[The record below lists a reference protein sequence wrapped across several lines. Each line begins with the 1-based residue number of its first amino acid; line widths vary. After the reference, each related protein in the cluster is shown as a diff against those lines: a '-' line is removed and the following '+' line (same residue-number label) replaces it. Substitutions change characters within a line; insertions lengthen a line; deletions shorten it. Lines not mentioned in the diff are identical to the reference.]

1 MRSAFLIF
9 PLLTML
15 SACAGEPTRMGA
27 STKLVEA
34 EEAILM
40 PPPGSFSVAGITQKR
55 FSNGLQQEIFLSTTS
70 AVPGQNVVQ
79 MRLYGTRNDL
89 RYRDDHLRF
98 RTVTEAGIDAEMRG
112 TLPGIPMKR
121 SPYLVQNDYG
131 AFGYAFGR
139 PSPTELCL
147 YAWQQLR
154 TPEGEKPP
162 FAGFGAVQIRVRL
175 CETGATER
183 KLLAFMYGY
192 SIIGAVDDMRWNPY
206 GSPGPVSDRLGHSGN
221 PIYPPELSGG
231 AAEDAE
237 APRPAAVAA
246 ARPARRAAP
255 PVEPAPVALPG
266 ADQVVVPSPVR
277 ASAAAHPAVTAAPA
291 PSAGGTIVPSPAC
304 VGANAATAGACP

>member
-9 PLLTML
+9 PLLTVL

-27 STKLVEA
+27 STKLVEQ

-55 FSNGLQQEIFLSTTS
+55 FSNGLQQEIFLSTAS

-98 RTVTEAGIDAEMRG
+98 KTVTEAGIDAEMRG
-112 TLPGIPMKR
+112 TLPGIAMKR

-139 PSPTELCL
+139 PSPTELCM

-162 FAGFGAVQIRVRL
+162 FAGFGAVQIRVRI
-175 CETGATER
+175 CETGASER

-221 PIYPPELSGG
+221 PIYPPEMTAGT
-231 AAEDAE
+231 EPDAE
-237 APRPAAVAA
+237 RPAPA
-246 ARPARRAAP
+246 ARPVRRA
-255 PVEPAPVALPG
+255 VRPVAESVPATLPG
-266 ADQVVVPSPVR
+266 AGQVVVPSPVR
-277 ASAAAHPAVTAAPA
+277 ASNTVQPAAKVAPA
-291 PSAGGTIVPSPAC
+291 SSAGGTIVPSPAC
-304 VGANAATAGACP
+304 VGAIAATAGACP

>member
-1 MRSAFLIF
+1 MRSAFLIA
-9 PLLTML
+9 PLLMML

-139 PSPTELCL
+139 PSPTELCM

-162 FAGFGAVQIRVRL
+162 FAGFGAVQIRVRI
-175 CETGATER
+175 CETGASER

-206 GSPGPVSDRLGHSGN
+206 GPPGPVSDRLGHSGN
-221 PIYPPELSGG
+221 PIYPPEMTAG
-231 AAEDAE
+231 AEPDA
-237 APRPAAVAA
+237 ARPVAVG
-246 ARPARRAAP
+246 RPARRAVQ
-255 PVEPAPVALPG
+255 PVAEPVPTALPG
-266 ADQVVVPSPVR
+266 AERVVVPSPVR
-277 ASAAAHPAVTAAPA
+277 ASSAAQPAANVAPA
-291 PSAGGTIVPSPAC
+291 SSAGGTIVPSPAC
-304 VGANAATAGACP
+304 VGANAATAAACP